1 MAFYLL
7 ALYMAEVKNSLSSSE
22 LTSLKSELMVL
33 PQKIEQILAHTEDI
47 QRCAKIYSSTKDF
60 IFVARGINFP
70 TALEGALKLKEISYI
85 NATGYPAGELKHGPI
100 AMLDET
106 MPVLSILMNGCVYEK
121 LLSNSEEAKARNA
134 RMIALTNSKDE
145 KLEDL
150 FENIIRVPD
159 VQEFFSPLVAI
170 VPLQLLAYYIAEFLG
185 KDVDQPR
192 NLAKSVT
199 VE

>member
-1 MAFYLL
+1 
-7 ALYMAEVKNSLSSSE
+7 
-22 LTSLKSELMVL
+22 
-33 PQKIEQILAHTEDI
+33 
-47 QRCAKIYSSTKDF
+47 
-60 IFVARGINFP
+60 
-70 TALEGALKLKEISYI
+70 
-85 NATGYPAGELKHGPI
+85 
-100 AMLDET
+100 
-106 MPVLSILMNGCVYEK
+106 MNGCVYEK